1 MRVVSVRRPL
11 IRDDP
16 GSTSTVATT
25 TTTVSGT
32 SSSVPPR
39 ATTTTTSQAAPEV
52 DLADSLGSNSFALDG
67 FSFHS
72 RKDNSDE
79 SETEEFRGD
88 DDDDD
93 DDEDASLD
101 GMTTIDVVTGD
112 SVGKRAEGDGY
123 FEDEE
128 DSGKGPSPVG
138 DVGEG
143 DGGRPGEGGSPSDT
157 DVNLKPEKE
166 NELNVRRPS
175 RPATPPG
182 EDFARKRRNFFQ
194 KNKKTT
200 FVDFDSDEEDEG
212 RDRAKSESDPDQ
224 GRRKSTVNF
233 SAKVGCAGE
242 DGGEPEKPRRDENG
256 RRDTCRQV
264 SALWARTAKSTD

>member
-1 MRVVSVRRPL
+1 MVQKSQEAGRKFSFVRTAYSFAYSALLASFARSAALIHSLARPLTPGKEERLDISKRPGFVPQCGSDDVSNGDDDDSTTMRVVAVRRPM

-32 SSSVPPR
+32 SSSSVPPR

-52 DLADSLGSNSFALDG
+52 DLADSLGSDSFALDG

-88 DDDDD
+88 DE
-93 DDEDASLD
+93 DEDASLD

-112 SVGKRAEGDGY
+112 SVGKQGEGDGY

-138 DVGEG
+138 DAEEAEARDAGGG
-143 DGGRPGEGGSPSDT
+143 DGGRPGGGGSPT
-157 DVNLKPEKE
+157 DAEVK
-166 NELNVRRPS
+166 
-175 RPATPPG
+175 
-182 EDFARKRRNFFQ
+182 
-194 KNKKTT
+194 
-200 FVDFDSDEEDEG
+200 
-212 RDRAKSESDPDQ
+212 
-224 GRRKSTVNF
+224 
-233 SAKVGCAGE
+233 
-242 DGGEPEKPRRDENG
+242 
-256 RRDTCRQV
+256 
-264 SALWARTAKSTD
+264 